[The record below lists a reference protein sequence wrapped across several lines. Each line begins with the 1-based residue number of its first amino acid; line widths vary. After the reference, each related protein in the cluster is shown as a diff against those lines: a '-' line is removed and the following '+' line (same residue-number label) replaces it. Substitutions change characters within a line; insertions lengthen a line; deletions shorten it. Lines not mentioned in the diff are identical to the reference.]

1 VPVFIGRAGRIISF
15 RVSAGA
21 TALFDRLTALPGAAV
36 FDGVLETLAAAL
48 GLVLLAHLLLDLFVL
63 RRRRARRD
71 LRSREQ
77 NLAAVAELSAALAL
91 ADGHEE
97 IARVVLD
104 TLNDLA
110 GFEYSGLMLIDEEG
124 NEARGLAARTGGADV
139 SWYPSLRIDL
149 RNEASGARRVYETR
163 APFVVEDMIASP
175 DVNHEMATKMGLES
189 AVFLPLE
196 SERGIIGVVV
206 AGSTSEFRRF
216 APESLSLMKMLA
228 AESSL
233 ALERVR
239 SVSALALALE
249 RERLVTRISR
259 RARSELDVNRLIDVA
274 LAETANVLGATRCF
288 LRLGEP
294 GTAAPLRAEW
304 RQEGLEP
311 IPASATPYL
320 AASNLALRERRT
332 AAVAD
337 VEKDPRLDDD
347 SLGGRKALLELGSR
361 AVLSAPIILFD
372 SVIGALAAHSSV
384 ARRWSNDD
392 TAFLEAIAR
401 ELGVALHTAGLI
413 EENKRQLEEQK
424 ALLVATEAM
433 ANELELD
440 SVLAQRLAGGRAEL
454 VGPSSS
460 QEVMATAVRQAI
472 SLLEAD
478 AALMLGLEANEL
490 VVRVSEGDGLG
501 EMRGRRFPVAI
512 SLAGDLVHSRK
523 PLVIGDLTRDEGPL
537 GSLDPVVGHDLEA
550 LIGVPLIGPD
560 DALSGVLIV
569 YSRRAR
575 VWRLKEIDALV
586 TLAANT
592 ATALASAALYL
603 RVSLE
608 REQSIAILSSVADG
622 IVAVDRAG
630 LIVLWNAAAERIT
643 GISSS
648 EALGRLVTEVLR
660 DEVEAPEES
669 GERSISIRRGAREL
683 WLQVT
688 EAVMRDP
695 SGEMAGKIYTLRDV
709 SADRFVEQA
718 KSDFVSSISHEL
730 RAPLTSI
737 YGFAETLLRRGEL
750 FDDVQRRTF
759 VAYIASESERL
770 TGIVDALLDVAELDS
785 GDLQVELTTT
795 DVGNV
800 VREIVESARA
810 DIASARGNEHS
821 LVIDL
826 SDEPLDAE
834 ADREKLRRVLANL
847 VDNAIKFSPRGG
859 TVSVTGQRRSGT
871 IELRVADE
879 GVGIPEEER
888 ERIFRKFYRGSSSV
902 LSGGTGLGLF
912 ITRGLVNAMGGRIW
926 VDSVE
931 GKGSTF
937 ALELRCPSETEVK
950 E

>member
-1 VPVFIGRAGRIISF
+1 VAVCETGLAHE
-15 RVSAGA
+15 
-21 TALFDRLTALPGAAV
+21 LTALPIAAV
-36 FDGVLETLAAAL
+36 LGSVLEDLAVVLA
-48 GLVLLAHLLLDLFVL
+48 LVLGAHLLLDLFVL
-63 RRRRARRD
+63 RGRR
-71 LRSREQ
+71 RSRELAVREHQ
-77 NLAAVAELSAALAL
+77 LAAVAELSAAIAL
-91 ADGHEE
+91 AGDRES
-97 IARVVLD
+97 IARTVLD
-104 TLNDLA
+104 TLNELV
-110 GFEYSGLMLIDEEG
+110 GFDFSGLVLIDANGSEG
-124 NEARGLAARTGGADV
+124 RGLIARAGGDDV
-139 SWYPSLRIDL
+139 SWYPSLRLDL
-149 RNEASGARRVYETR
+149 ENEVSGVGHAFQTR
-163 APFVVEDMIASP
+163 TIFTVEDALGSTE
-175 DVNHEMATKMGLES
+175 VSVELTERAGLKS
-189 AVFLPLE
+189 MVFLPLE
-196 SERGIIGVVV
+196 SERGAVGVVT
-206 AGSTSEFRRF
+206 AGSTSEFRSFRS
-216 APESLSLMKMLA
+216 EQLSLMKMLA
-228 AESSL
+228 AEGTL
-233 ALERVR
+233 ALERMD
-239 SVSALALALE
+239 SVNALE
-249 RERLVTRISR
+249 RGLQRERLVAEISR
-259 RARSELDVNRLIDVA
+259 RVRAELDIDRLIDAA
-274 LAETANVLGATRCF
+274 LAETAKALDVTRCF
-288 LRLGEP
+288 LRLGDP
-294 GTAAPLRAEW
+294 DSAAPLRAEW
-304 RQEGLEP
+304 RREGIEP
-311 IPASATPYL
+311 ISASATPYL
-320 AASNLALRERRT
+320 AVSNLALRERQT

-337 VEKDPRLDDD
+337 VEKDPRLEDD
-347 SLGGRKALLELGSR
+347 SLRGREALLELGSR

-372 SVIGALAAHSSV
+372 SVIGALAAHTSV
-384 ARRWSNDD
+384 VRHWSDD
-392 TAFLEAIAR
+392 DIAFIEAIAR
-401 ELGVALHTAGLI
+401 ELGIALHTAGLI

-478 AALMLGLEANEL
+478 AALMLELEANEL
-490 VVRVSEGDGLG
+490 VVREGEGEGLE
-501 EMRGRRFPVAI
+501 EMHGRRFPVAV
-512 SLAGDLVHSRK
+512 SLAGDLVHSRN
-523 PLVIGDLTRDEGPL
+523 PLVIADLTRDEGPL
-537 GSLDPVVGHDLEA
+537 GSLDPVAGRDFKA

-560 DALSGVLIV
+560 DALSGVLVV

-575 VWRLKEIDALV
+575 AWRPKEIEALV

-592 ATALASAALYL
+592 AIALASAALYL

-622 IVAVDRAG
+622 IVAVDRSG
-630 LIVLWNAAAERIT
+630 RIVLWNAAAERIT

-648 EALGRLVTEVLR
+648 EALERLATEVLR
-660 DEVEAPEES
+660 FEIEAPEGS
-669 GERSISIRRGAREL
+669 GERSISIRRGVREL

-695 SGEMAGKIYTLRDV
+695 SDQVAGKIYTLRDV

-750 FDDVQRRTF
+750 FDDIQRRTF
-759 VAYIASESERL
+759 IAYIASESERL

-785 GDLQVELTTT
+785 GDLQVELATT

-800 VREIVESARA
+800 VREVVESART
-810 DIASARGNEHS
+810 DIASAQGNGHS
-821 LVIDL
+821 FVIDL
-826 SDEPLDAE
+826 PGEPLAAE

-847 VDNAIKFSPRGG
+847 VDNAIKFSPGGG

-871 IELRVADE
+871 IELCVADG

-912 ITRGLVNAMGGRIW
+912 ITRGLVTAMGGRIW

-937 ALELRCPSETEVK
+937 TLELPSRSETEAR